1 MSTHAR
7 PPAPP
12 HAAPHA
18 APHARPHDATH
29 VELAP
34 GYRISR
40 LIKGGWQLAG
50 GHGPVAHAQA
60 MADMAAFVEAGISTF
75 DCADIYTGVEALIGD
90 FLREHRARQ
99 RQEAEAHPRRADT
112 SAEGTTG
119 SSHATS
125 ARPSHEPV
133 HVHTKFV
140 PDLDALAGLTAHDI
154 RGIIDR
160 SRERLGV
167 RALDLVQFHW
177 WDFSV
182 PGCLD
187 AVHYLDAVRREGR
200 IRHLG
205 VTNFDSAHLAE
216 LLDAGLPIVS
226 HQLQYSL
233 LDRRPA
239 GTMAALCQSRGVG
252 LLAYG
257 ALAGGFLSERWL
269 GADEPAEP
277 LENRSLTKYKL
288 IIDEFGGWRL
298 FQELLRACDAV
309 AQRHG
314 VRIGTVAIRWVLDQP
329 GVAAVIVGARHA
341 RHLAHTRAALALQ
354 LTDDDRAALGA
365 VLDRASGPGGDVY
378 HLERDRSGPHGRI
391 MRYNLNVAHHS

>member
-1 MSTHAR
+1 MSAHAHPR
-7 PPAPP
+7 
-12 HAAPHA
+12 
-18 APHARPHDATH
+18 DATH
-29 VELAP
+29 IDLAP

-60 MADMAAFVEAGISTF
+60 LADMAAFVDAGITTF
-75 DCADIYTGVEALIGD
+75 DCADIYTGVESLIGD
-90 FLREHRARQ
+90 FLREHRLRQ
-99 RQEAEAHPRRADT
+99 RRAADARTNGDTEHTVAHAPR
-112 SAEGTTG
+112 
-119 SSHATS
+119 
-125 ARPSHEPV
+125 SHEPV

-140 PDLDALAGLTAHDI
+140 PDLDVLAGLTAHDI

-167 RALDLVQFHW
+167 RALDLLQFHW

-187 AVHYLDAVRREGR
+187 AVHYLDALRREGR

-205 VTNFDSAHLAE
+205 VTNFDTPHLQE
-216 LLDAGLPIVS
+216 LLGAGLPIVS

-239 GTMAALCQSRGVG
+239 GAMAALCRSHGVG

-269 GADEPAEP
+269 GVAEPGEP

-288 IIDEFGGWRL
+288 IIDEFGGWAL
-298 FQELLRACDAV
+298 FQELLRACREV
-309 AQRHG
+309 GGRHG
-314 VRIGTVAIRWVLDQP
+314 VGIGTVAIRWVLDQP

-341 RHLAHTRAALALQ
+341 QHLAATRAALTLQ
-354 LTDDDRAALGA
+354 LTDADRATLGA
-365 VLDRASGPGGDVY
+365 VLDRASGPLGDVY
-378 HLERDRSGPHGRI
+378 HLERDRTGPHGRI
-391 MRYNLNVAHHS
+391 MRYNLNAVR